1 MLDHVFYSWCMERE
15 RRVCRTTVRGSSFNP
30 KSSTKLACCGTTSPL
45 VSLFSHESV
54 CMSWALPIPADPRAK
69 MRRRYTVLHTESSV
83 GWGGQEMRI
92 VLEAGAMQ
100 ERGHRVLIAC
110 APDCRLAECA
120 RAAGLG
126 VAGVPFRR
134 ALDWRAVRSVR
145 RLLRD
150 ERVDI
155 VNTHSF
161 IDGWV
166 GAVAARLASGVKV
179 IRTRHL
185 ANPVSNRP
193 LTRWLYTRLTDALV
207 TTGEALRRR
216 LIQEN
221 RLDPEK
227 IFSIPTAVDLRRFD
241 PAIHPRSG
249 LRRELG
255 IPAQAPL
262 IGTIAMLRGMKGHDV
277 FLEAAAIARA
287 HIPEARFLIVGDIPT
302 ASPVK
307 AELHERADR
316 LGIQKNVI
324 FAGYRNDIPKVLAD
338 LDCVVLA
345 STRSEGLPQVVVQA
359 LAMAR
364 PVVATDVGAI
374 SELIQN
380 RITGILVAP
389 NDPSALA
396 EGIVFVM
403 REPEQAAQW
412 AQAGKECVREGYN
425 LPHMAD
431 QVERVYQWLEAR

>member
-1 MLDHVFYSWCMERE
+1 
-15 RRVCRTTVRGSSFNP
+15 
-30 KSSTKLACCGTTSPL
+30 
-45 VSLFSHESV
+45 
-54 CMSWALPIPADPRAK
+54 

-92 VLEAGAMQ
+92 LLEAGALQ

-126 VAGVPFRR
+126 VAGVAFRG
-134 ALDWRAVRSVR
+134 ALDWRAVRSVC

-150 ERVDI
+150 EQVDI

-166 GAVAARLASGVKV
+166 GAVAARLVNGVKV

-193 LTRWLYTRLTDALV
+193 LTRWLYTRLTDVLI

-221 RLDPEK
+221 RLDPQK

-241 PAIHPRSG
+241 PVMHPRPG
-249 LRRELG
+249 VRREIG

-262 IGTIAMLRGMKGHDV
+262 IGTIAMLRRMKGHDV
-277 FLEAAAIARA
+277 FLDAAAIVRA
-287 HIPEARFLIVGDIPT
+287 DIPEARFLIVGDIPS
-302 ASPVK
+302 ASPLK
-307 AELHERADR
+307 AELRERAAR
-316 LGIQKNVI
+316 LGIQENVI
-324 FAGYRNDIPKVLAD
+324 FAGYRDDIPEVLAD

-345 STRSEGLPQVVVQA
+345 STRSEGLPQVIVQA

-364 PVVATDVGAI
+364 PVVATDVGAT
-374 SELIQN
+374 SELIQHKV
-380 RITGILVAP
+380 RGILVAP

-396 EGIVFVM
+396 EGIVFVV
-403 REPEQAAQW
+403 REPELAAQW
-412 AQAGKECVREGYN
+412 AQAGQECVRASYN

-431 QVERVYQWLEAR
+431 QVERVYQWLEAV

>member
-1 MLDHVFYSWCMERE
+1 
-15 RRVCRTTVRGSSFNP
+15 
-30 KSSTKLACCGTTSPL
+30 
-45 VSLFSHESV
+45 
-54 CMSWALPIPADPRAK
+54 

-92 VLEAGAMQ
+92 LQEAGAMQ

-126 VAGVPFRR
+126 VAGIPFRR
-134 ALDWRAVRSVR
+134 ALDWRAMRSVR

-150 ERVDI
+150 EQVDI

-166 GAVAARLASGVKV
+166 GAVAALASGVKV

-193 LTRWLYTRLTDALV
+193 MTRWLYTRLTDALI

-221 RLDPEK
+221 GLDPEK
-227 IFSIPTAVDLRRFD
+227 IFSIPTAVDLQRFD
-241 PAIHPRSG
+241 PAMHSRSR

-255 IPAQAPL
+255 IPTQAPL
-262 IGTIAMLRGMKGHDV
+262 VGTIAMLRRMKGHDV
-277 FLEAAAIARA
+277 FLEAAAIVRA
-287 HIPEARFLIVGDIPT
+287 HIPEARFLIVGDVPST
-302 ASPVK
+302 SPVK
-307 AELHERADR
+307 AELLVRADH
-316 LGIQKNVI
+316 LGIQAHVI
-324 FAGYRNDIPKVLAD
+324 FAGYRDDIPEVLAD

-345 STRSEGLPQVVVQA
+345 STRSEGLPQVIGQA

-364 PVVATDVGAI
+364 PVVATDVGAT

-380 RITGILVAP
+380 QVTGILVAP
-389 NDPSALA
+389 NDASALA
-396 EGIVFVM
+396 EGIGFVL
-403 REPEQAAQW
+403 REPERAAQW
-412 AQAGKECVREGYN
+412 ARAGQQRVREGYN

-431 QVERVYQWLEAR
+431 QMERLYQWLETV